1 MLADSTDWL
10 GVALWFSGI
19 PFETKAGLLASAYK
33 MRSAMDEFHCAIALL
48 FLPAQP

>member
-19 PFETKAGLLASAYK
+19 PFETKAGLLASAYE
-33 MRSAMDEFHCAIALL
+33 MRGAMDEFQCAIALL
-48 FLPAQP
+48 SPPAQP